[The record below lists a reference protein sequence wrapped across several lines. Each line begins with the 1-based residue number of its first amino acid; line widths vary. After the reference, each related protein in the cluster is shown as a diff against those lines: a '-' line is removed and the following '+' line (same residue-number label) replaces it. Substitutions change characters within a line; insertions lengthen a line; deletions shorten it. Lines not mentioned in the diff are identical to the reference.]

1 MESSI
6 KKIIF
11 FLDKESKEIYAE
23 IFKACSFFNEEL
35 NKFIEKSNSGEDVR
49 SFILVCYII
58 VPSLALT
65 LFREIMLCF
74 FQKKGISIKALRSG
88 DWLSQN
94 LQIKSKLLKEILL
107 TQDSC
112 FNMIVNEERYFDA
125 IDFFTKEKGED
136 SIHRN
141 KVAHDICSSLEA
153 VSKIDITNIK
163 KNADKVFEFL
173 EKLSEITEKFDEKN
187 EVNIE

>member
-1 MESSI
+1 MKSSI
-6 KKIIF
+6 DKIIF
-11 FLDKESKEIYAE
+11 FLDKESKEIYHG
-23 IFKACSFFNEEL
+23 IFNACYFFDEEL

-58 VPSLALT
+58 VPSLILT

-74 FQKKGISIKALRSG
+74 FQKKGVSIQTLRSG
-88 DWLSQN
+88 NWLSQD
-94 LQIKSKLLKEILL
+94 LQIKSKLLKDILL

-112 FNMIVNEERYFDA
+112 FNMIVNEERYFEA
-125 IDFFTKEKGED
+125 IDFFTKEKRGD

-141 KVAHDICSSLEA
+141 KIAHDICSSLEA
-153 VSKIDITNIK
+153 VSKIDITNVK

-173 EKLSEITEKFDEKN
+173 EKLSEITEKFDKKM
-187 EVNIE
+187 